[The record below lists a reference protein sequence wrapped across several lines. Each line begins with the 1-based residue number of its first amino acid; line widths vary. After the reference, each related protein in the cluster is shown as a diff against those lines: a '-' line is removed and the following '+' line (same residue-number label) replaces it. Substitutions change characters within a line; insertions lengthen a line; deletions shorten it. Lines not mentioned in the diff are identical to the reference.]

1 MKKRR
6 IRRSVDQTDR
16 ITPPD
21 PVPEICATSER
32 YVRWRNDT
40 GAMIEPVM
48 GGAKVRWWTPLLVK
62 SAPESMSSDAES
74 AGLTRLGYVE

>member
-1 MKKRR
+1 MGNK
-6 IRRSVDQTDR
+6 SL

-21 PVPEICATSER
+21 QKADVRAAPER

-40 GAMIEPVM
+40 GRMIEPVM

-62 SAPESMSSDAES
+62 SAPESMSGDAEK